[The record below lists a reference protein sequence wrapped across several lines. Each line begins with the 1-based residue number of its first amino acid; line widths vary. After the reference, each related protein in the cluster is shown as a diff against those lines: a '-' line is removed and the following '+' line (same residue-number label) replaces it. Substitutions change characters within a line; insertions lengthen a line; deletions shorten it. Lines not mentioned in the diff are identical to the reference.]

1 MEEYIDLLDLVLTT
15 HLSQD
20 KDNWTFAENGTGYKV
35 SSAYMPL
42 TKHDPVISAIKWLWK
57 SCRQDKHRVFF
68 WLLIH
73 NRLNTRALLQRKNFF
88 MNDYTCIMCNEA
100 SLETRDH
107 LFFTCPFAIQCWKY
121 MCPSWNLSQVA
132 MQNDIQSYIQSIKVH
147 IRQPFFMEII
157 ILICW
162 SIWTTR
168 NDFIFKGLTPSL
180 YRTRRKLKDELS
192 IEPGAN

>member
-1 MEEYIDLLDLVLTT
+1 VSQAWEAYYQSILPPLRARDISFWWRDCLKSVDTYKDMASCTLQNGRSILFWTDKWGQEILAQKWQFLFTYVKNVSHSVWDVFNTPNTVELFHLPLSVQAMEEYIDLLDLVLTT

-88 MNDYTCIMCNEA
+88 HE
-100 SLETRDH
+100 
-107 LFFTCPFAIQCWKY
+107 
-121 MCPSWNLSQVA
+121 
-132 MQNDIQSYIQSIKVH
+132 
-147 IRQPFFMEII
+147 
-157 ILICW
+157 
-162 SIWTTR
+162 
-168 NDFIFKGLTPSL
+168 
-180 YRTRRKLKDELS
+180 
-192 IEPGAN
+192 